1 MPPRSYWSDPSTQ
14 IAMLCKWDTFHLL
27 LSPFLS
33 TFVVSP
39 LTLLFDSTGS
49 AGLRS
54 APPAVLCAE
63 EKALLHFVL
72 SIPLIQSPRLFLL
85 SLWMPYSSDIQSTR
99 CFAVL
104 LLLHMGEPPPDPPYT
119 FSLAETFIKSFLES
133 RQSVTYSTRPF
144 HSNLHLFT
152 EYLFLLG
159 IEVLTRVIFQLFH
172 WANNWHS
179 KVPSENKVK
188 KDWVFR
194 D

>member
-1 MPPRSYWSDPSTQ
+1 MRHFPSLALSLSFHVCGLASYPSLWFNRVSG
-14 IAMLCKWDTFHLL
+14 AAFCSPGCSLCRRKGTITLRPL
-27 LSPFLS
+27 NSPHSES
-33 TFVVSP
+33 TFVSFI
-39 LTLLFDSTGS
+39 TLNAVQQRHSEHK
-49 AGLRS
+49 
-54 APPAVLCAE
+54 VLC
-63 EKALLHFVL
+63 
-72 SIPLIQSPRLFLL
+72 SIIIIAHGR
-85 SLWMPYSSDIQSTR
+85 
-99 CFAVL
+99 A
-104 LLLHMGEPPPDPPYT
+104 PPPDPPYT